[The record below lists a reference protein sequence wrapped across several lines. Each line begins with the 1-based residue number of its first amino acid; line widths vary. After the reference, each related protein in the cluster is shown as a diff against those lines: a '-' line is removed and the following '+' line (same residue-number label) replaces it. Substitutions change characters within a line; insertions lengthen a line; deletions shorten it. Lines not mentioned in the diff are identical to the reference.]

1 MESQEK
7 AIKLYRH
14 IIALI
19 TKESLTDAGTKELQR
34 YLYAWTEIANKA
46 NAEGHKFLL
55 PLLFGIIEKLNK
67 SKKNTKGDQET
78 ILFYKDEKSLTKTF
92 KRQYESRQT
101 IRNIAKKVLTPE
113 QYKEVYRKRTLNES
127 AEKFGIAPKKWT
139 RD

>member
-1 MESQEK
+1 
-7 AIKLYRH
+7 
-14 IIALI
+14 
-19 TKESLTDAGTKELQR
+19 
-34 YLYAWTEIANKA
+34 
-46 NAEGHKFLL
+46 
-55 PLLFGIIEKLNK
+55 
-67 SKKNTKGDQET
+67 
-78 ILFYKDEKSLTKTF
+78 LFYKDEKSLTKTF